1 MDTETTGLDFK
12 TGHRIIEIGCV
23 EIVNRKFT
31 GNEYHTYINPDRESD
46 EGALRVHGLT
56 AEFLSDKPRF
66 VEIYEDFI
74 DFIKDS
80 ELLIHNA
87 EFDIGFLDNEIK
99 LVSKDLNLVEKEVL
113 KITDTLQI
121 AREKHPG
128 QRNSLDALVSRYEIN
143 GYDRELHGAL
153 LDSKILGDVYLSMTG
168 GQSTLDFTT
177 NENDEKNIKTAKEKS
192 SSKKKL
198 KVINVRFVCQFLL
211 TLNNLVKNMI
221 FKNTQETLKTILKY
235 LKNLKLII
243 FSFRLLKIFIVSK
256 LKIGFF

>member
-1 MDTETTGLDFK
+1 MNRQIILDTETTGLDFK

-31 GNEYHTYINPDRESD
+31 GNEYHTYINPDRDSD
-46 EGALRVHGLT
+46 EGALKVHGLT
-56 AEFLSDKPRF
+56 TEFLSDKPRF
-66 VEIYEDFI
+66 SEIYEDFI
-74 DFIKDS
+74 SFIKDS

-99 LVSKDLNLVEKEVL
+99 LVSKNLNPVEKEVV

-128 QRNSLDALVSRYEIN
+128 QRNSLDALVNRYEIN

-168 GQSTLDFTT
+168 GQSALDFTA
-177 NENDEKNIKTAKEKS
+177 NDSHKINVEEVKEKTS
-192 SSKKKL
+192 SRKKL
-198 KVINVRFVCQFLL
+198 KVVKVSAKEKAR
-211 TLNNLVKNMI
+211 NLEYLAKMKEETEVEPIWN
-221 FKNTQETLKTILKY
+221 QEHE
-235 LKNLKLII
+235 
-243 FSFRLLKIFIVSK
+243 
-256 LKIGFF
+256 

>member
-1 MDTETTGLDFK
+1 MNRQIILDTETTGLDFK
-12 TGHRIIEIGCV
+12 IGHRIIEIGCV

-66 VEIYEDFI
+66 SEIYEDFI
-74 DFIKDS
+74 SFIKDS

-99 LVSKDLNLVEKEVL
+99 LVSKNLNPVEKEVV

-128 QRNSLDALVSRYEIN
+128 QRNSLDALVNRYEIN

-168 GQSTLDFTT
+168 GQSDLDFTA
-177 NENDEKNIKTAKEKS
+177 NDSHKKNVEEVKEKTS
-192 SSKKKL
+192 SRKKL
-198 KVINVRFVCQFLL
+198 KVVKVSAKEKAR
-211 TLNNLVKNMI
+211 NLEYLAKMKDETDVEPIWN
-221 FKNTQETLKTILKY
+221 QEHE
-235 LKNLKLII
+235 
-243 FSFRLLKIFIVSK
+243 
-256 LKIGFF
+256 

>member
-1 MDTETTGLDFK
+1 MNRQIILDTETTGLDFK
-12 TGHRIIEIGCV
+12 TGHRVIEIGCV

-31 GNEYHTYINPDRESD
+31 GNEYHTYINPERESD

-56 AEFLSDKPRF
+56 TEFLSDKPKF
-66 VEIYEDFI
+66 SEIYEEFI
-74 DFIKDS
+74 NFIKDA

-99 LVSKDLNLVEKEVL
+99 LVSKDLNPVENEVL

-168 GQSTLDFTT
+168 GQSDLDFSNTES
-177 NENDEKNIKTAKEKS
+177 NENNID
-192 SSKKKL
+192 SSKDKITTRKKL
-198 KVINVRFVCQFLL
+198 KVIKVSAKEKARNIEYLA
-211 TLNNLVKNMI
+211 KM
-221 FKNTQETLKTILKY
+221 KEETDVEPIW
-235 LKNLKLII
+235 NQDHE
-243 FSFRLLKIFIVSK
+243 
-256 LKIGFF
+256 

>member
-1 MDTETTGLDFK
+1 MNRQIILDTETTGLDFK

-31 GNEYHTYINPDRESD
+31 GNEYHTYINPDRDSD

-56 AEFLSDKPRF
+56 TEFLSDKPRF
-66 VEIYEDFI
+66 SEIYEDFI
-74 DFIKDS
+74 SFIKDS

-99 LVSKDLNLVEKEVL
+99 LVSKDLNSIEKEVL

-128 QRNSLDALVSRYEIN
+128 QRNSLDALVNRYAIN

-168 GQSTLDFTT
+168 GQSNLDFTT
-177 NENDEKNIKTAKEKS
+177 NDSHEKNVEEFQEKTS
-192 SSKKKL
+192 SRKKL
-198 KVINVRFVCQFLL
+198 KVVKVSAKEKAR
-211 TLNNLVKNMI
+211 NLEYLAKM
-221 FKNTQETLKTILKY
+221 KEETDVEPIW
-235 LKNLKLII
+235 NLEHE
-243 FSFRLLKIFIVSK
+243 
-256 LKIGFF
+256 

>member
-1 MDTETTGLDFK
+1 MNRQIILDTETTGLDFK

-31 GNEYHTYINPDRESD
+31 GNEYHTYINPGRDSD

-66 VEIYEDFI
+66 SEIYEDFI
-74 DFIKDS
+74 NFIKDS

-99 LVSKDLNLVEKEVL
+99 LVSKNLNPVEKEVI

-128 QRNSLDALVSRYEIN
+128 QRNSLDALVNRYEIN

-168 GQSTLDFTT
+168 GQSALDFTA
-177 NENDEKNIKTAKEKS
+177 NDSHKKNVEEVKEKTS
-192 SSKKKL
+192 PRKKL
-198 KVINVRFVCQFLL
+198 KVVKVSAKEKAR
-211 TLNNLVKNMI
+211 NLEYLAKMKEETDVEPIWN
-221 FKNTQETLKTILKY
+221 QEHE
-235 LKNLKLII
+235 
-243 FSFRLLKIFIVSK
+243 
-256 LKIGFF
+256 

>member
-1 MDTETTGLDFK
+1 MNRQIILDTETTGLDFK

-23 EIVNRKFT
+23 ELVNRKFT
-31 GNEYHTYINPDRESD
+31 GNEYHTYINPERDSD

-56 AEFLSDKPRF
+56 TDFLAHKPKF
-66 VEIYEDFI
+66 FEIYEEFI

-99 LVSKDLNLVEKEVL
+99 LVSKDLVPVEKEVL

-128 QRNSLDALVSRYEIN
+128 QRNSLDALVNRYDIN

-168 GQSTLDFTT
+168 GQSDLDFSTT
-177 NENDEKNIKTAKEKS
+177 EENELNTSLSQDQTS
-192 SSKKKL
+192 SRKKL
-198 KVINVRFVCQFLL
+198 KVIKL
-211 TLNNLVKNMI
+211 TAKEKARNLEYLSKM
-221 FKNTQETLKTILKY
+221 KEETDVEPIW
-235 LKNLKLII
+235 NLD
-243 FSFRLLKIFIVSK
+243 RE
-256 LKIGFF
+256 